1 MNLSSKPNRAGPRES
16 EKEMKKLMFAATAAV
31 CAAVTFGLESAN
43 IVGYN
48 NTAAREGLNWYA
60 PQFLTVG
67 ANTIDINSI
76 KLDDAGAMT
85 VGWGDVM
92 QVVGPL
98 GNAETEYFYWDPS
111 VDPNGTATTYYWGD
125 DSGNA
130 VAVSFDSGDGI
141 GIDNMNGLEF
151 AIQNAGQVPSE
162 KVTLAA
168 REGLN
173 WSGNPFPAP
182 LNLNAIVL
190 NDDGAMSVGWGDV
203 MQIVG
208 PLGNADTEYFYW
220 DPSVDPNGTAT
231 AYYWG
236 DDSGNAVNVTLEPG
250 AGFAI
255 DNMNGLTFD
264 IEIACPY

>member
-76 KLDDAGAMT
+76 KLDDAGAGM
-85 VGWGDVM
+85 
-92 QVVGPL
+92 
-98 GNAETEYFYWDPS
+98 
-111 VDPNGTATTYYWGD
+111 
-125 DSGNA
+125 
-130 VAVSFDSGDGI
+130 
-141 GIDNMNGLEF
+141 
-151 AIQNAGQVPSE
+151 
-162 KVTLAA
+162 
-168 REGLN
+168 
-173 WSGNPFPAP
+173 
-182 LNLNAIVL
+182 
-190 NDDGAMSVGWGDV
+190 VGWGDV

-208 PLGNADTEYFYW
+208 PLGAAESMYFYW
-220 DPSVDPNGTAT
+220 DPSMDLTGTAT
-231 AYYWG
+231 TYYWG
-236 DDSGNAVNVTLEPG
+236 DDAGNPVNVTLEPG
-250 AGFAI
+250 AGFAV
-255 DNMNGLTFD
+255 DNGNALEFD